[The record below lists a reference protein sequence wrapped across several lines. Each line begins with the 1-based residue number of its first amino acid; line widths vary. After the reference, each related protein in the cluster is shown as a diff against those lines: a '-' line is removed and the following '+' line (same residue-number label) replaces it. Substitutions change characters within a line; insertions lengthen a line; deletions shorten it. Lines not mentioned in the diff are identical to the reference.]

1 MRIIIVAE
9 TPSKYLSFEFE
20 KLKKNR
26 EEIKF
31 GCWSGAGNVNIIL
44 QNFPQLKFIFL
55 TNTKAKYC
63 LSNLDKNK
71 YKLILLK

>member
-31 GCWSGAGNVNIIL
+31 GCWRELVM
-44 QNFPQLKFIFL
+44 
-55 TNTKAKYC
+55 
-63 LSNLDKNK
+63 
-71 YKLILLK
+71 

>member
-1 MRIIIVAE
+1 MAE
-9 TPSKYLSFEFE
+9 TPGKYLSFEFE

-26 EEIKF
+26 EEIKI

>member
-1 MRIIIVAE
+1 MRTIIVAE
-9 TPSKYLSFEFE
+9 TPGKSLSFEFE
-20 KLKKNR
+20 KLKKNKKG
-26 EEIKF
+26 IKIV
-31 GCWSGAGNVNIIL
+31 CWSGAGDINIIL
-44 QNFPQLKFIFL
+44 QNFPLLKFIFL